1 MSIATLP
8 QWQHVALYAVGA
20 AIVLTLVFRIP
31 FIGRLLRALF
41 SLAILAAC
49 LFMLF
54 QQAPFDPRIAKLTER
69 LGLDSQSVAGT
80 EVRIRM
86 SPDGH
91 FWARATIDG
100 VERRMLVDSGA
111 TITALSSR
119 TAQRASIDLGESLIP
134 VMMRTANGTVRAET
148 GRIRVLR
155 LGDIEARDLPVVVT
169 PALGEVDIL
178 GMNFLT
184 QLESWRV
191 EGRTLIMVPGKVS
204 GDGRAKPK
212 K

>member
-1 MSIATLP
+1 VSIATLP

-119 TAQRASIDLGESLIP
+119 TAQRASIDLGDSLIP

-204 GDGRAKPK
+204 GDGRAKSK

>member
-119 TAQRASIDLGESLIP
+119 TAQRASIDLGQSLIP

-148 GRIRVLR
+148 GRIRLLR

-191 EGRTLIMVPGKVS
+191 EGRTLIMMPGKVS
-204 GDGRAKPK
+204 GDGRAKSK

>member
-119 TAQRASIDLGESLIP
+119 TAQRASIDLGQSLVP

-148 GRIRVLR
+148 GRIRLLR

-204 GDGRAKPK
+204 GDGRAKSK

>member
-8 QWQHVALYAVGA
+8 EWQHVALYAVGA

-100 VERRMLVDSGA
+100 VEQRMLVDSGA

-134 VMMRTANGTVRAET
+134 VMMRTANGTVRAES
-148 GRIRVLR
+148 GRIRLLR

-191 EGRTLIMVPGKVS
+191 EGRTLIMVPRKVS
-204 GDGRAKPK
+204 DGRAKPK

>member
-1 MSIATLP
+1 MSIAALP
-8 QWQHVALYAVGA
+8 QWQHLALYAVGA

-31 FIGRLLRALF
+31 YIGRLLRALF

-69 LGLDSQSVAGT
+69 LGLDSQSVVGS

-86 SPDGH
+86 SADGH

-119 TAQRASIDLGESLIP
+119 TARRASIDVGQGP
-134 VMMRTANGTVRAET
+134 VPVLMRTANGTVRAET
-148 GRIRVLR
+148 GRIGLLQ
-155 LGDIEARDLPVVVT
+155 LGDIEARDLPVVVA
-169 PALGEVDIL
+169 PALGDVDIL

-184 QLESWRV
+184 QLRSWRV
-191 EGRTLIMVPGKVS
+191 EGRTLILVPDRTDDHADMRREK
-204 GDGRAKPK
+204 
-212 K
+212 

>member
-1 MSIATLP
+1 VSIATLP
-8 QWQHVALYAVGA
+8 EWQHVALYAVGA

-100 VERRMLVDSGA
+100 VEQRMLVDSGA

-134 VMMRTANGTVRAET
+134 VMMRTANGTVRAES
-148 GRIRVLR
+148 GRIRLLR

-204 GDGRAKPK
+204 DGRAKPK

>member
-8 QWQHVALYAVGA
+8 EWQHVALYAVGA

-100 VERRMLVDSGA
+100 VEQRMLVDSGA

-134 VMMRTANGTVRAET
+134 VMMRTANGTVRAES
-148 GRIRVLR
+148 GRIRLLR

-204 GDGRAKPK
+204 DGRAKPK

>member
-119 TAQRASIDLGESLIP
+119 TAQRASIDLGQSLVP

-148 GRIRVLR
+148 GRIRLLR